1 MTNNR
6 LMIFLLLFYIPF
18 DLVSAQ
24 EQPFVFQLSCVP
36 DGVRMEIRNQSKK
49 AESVNTRMIVGK
61 VNRVTLNEIGL
72 DIISIDNA
80 KFPFRTR
87 HALIPPGEKSIREL
101 FPNEFFGYILSFKN
115 ISHSYQLPDGVYS
128 IQASHRNLYA
138 PYDEFDSIDQ
148 WLKSEVIQIRIEEG
162 DYKCVW
168 GKGGQYDTPP
178 VSITQHLL
186 F

>member
-1 MTNNR
+1 MNNR
-6 LMIFLLLFYIPF
+6 GLMILLLFYIPF
-18 DLVSAQ
+18 DIVSAK
-24 EQPFVFQLSCVP
+24 EQPFVFKLSCVQ

-49 AESVNTRMIVGK
+49 SELVNTRMIVGK

-87 HALIPPGEKSIREL
+87 HALMPPNEKSIREF

-115 ISHSYQLPDGVYS
+115 ISHSYQLPNGVYS
-128 IQASHRNLYA
+128 VQASHRNLYA

-148 WLKSEVIQIRIEEG
+148 WLKSEVIQIAIKEG
-162 DYKCVW
+162 DYKCV
-168 GKGGQYDTPP
+168 
-178 VSITQHLL
+178 
-186 F
+186 